1 MFGLVVPRDL
11 RIVRRFTDSMAA
23 TGMPAAELVANYVRH
38 RVNAATVEIGPTRT
52 IFDSARVHGDD
63 HEGRLL
69 RIEVVQHPSRTE
81 LVVKDMTPLPVEPGL
96 TEEERWRKAG
106 LSPSGKQLGLQD
118 MQ

>member
-11 RIVRRFTDSMAA
+11 RIVRRFADSMAA
-23 TGMPAAELVANYVRH
+23 TGKPAAEQVSNYVRH

-52 IFDSARVHGDD
+52 IFDSARVQGDD

-81 LVVKDMTPLPVEPGL
+81 LVVKDMTPVPIEPGL

-106 LSPSGKQLGLQD
+106 LSPSGKQLGLQE